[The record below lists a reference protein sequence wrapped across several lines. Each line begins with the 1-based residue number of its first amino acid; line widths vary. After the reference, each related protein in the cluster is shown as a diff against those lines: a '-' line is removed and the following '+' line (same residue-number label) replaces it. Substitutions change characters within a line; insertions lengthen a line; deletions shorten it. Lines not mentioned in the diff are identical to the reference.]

1 MEVTP
6 APGVF
11 FMRKCSVQDCD
22 KPFTARGF
30 CNTHYMEARRADP
43 MFSHNRPRGTLE
55 ERFFRKIVITE
66 GCWEW
71 IGPTRPNG
79 YGHIQKGGKGSP
91 TLSAHRLS
99 YEMHKGKIPDGLVI
113 MHSCDNPACVNPDH
127 LSAGT
132 FKENTADM
140 IAKGRKRIVAPKGT
154 DNGKAKLNDSLVR
167 YIRQS
172 SKNAASIARELS
184 LSANCI
190 RGVRTG
196 RTWSHV
202 K

>member
-1 MEVTP
+1 MQNCFIENCEDQVVAKGMCNRHYLRHKRSGTTKDNGNSH
-6 APGVF
+6 ASL
-11 FMRKCSVQDCD
+11 SV
-22 KPFTARGF
+22 
-30 CNTHYMEARRADP
+30 
-43 MFSHNRPRGTLE
+43 
-55 ERFFRKIVITE
+55 RFFRKVDKTE
-66 GCWEW
+66 TCWVW
-71 IGPTRPNG
+71 TGNTSRNG
-79 YGHIQKGGKGSP
+79 YGSIQSGGKGSA

-99 YEMHKGKIPDGLVI
+99 YEMHKGQIPNGYVV
-113 MHSCDNPACVNPDH
+113 MHSCDNPSCVNPDH
-127 LSAGT
+127 LSVGT

-140 IAKGRKRIVAPKGT
+140 IGKGRKRTTAPRGA

-172 SKNAASIARELS
+172 GKNTASIARELS

-190 RGVRTG
+190 RSVRTG

>member
-1 MEVTP
+1 MQNCFIENCEDQVVAKGMCNRHYLRHKRSGTTKDNGNSH
-6 APGVF
+6 ASL
-11 FMRKCSVQDCD
+11 SV
-22 KPFTARGF
+22 
-30 CNTHYMEARRADP
+30 
-43 MFSHNRPRGTLE
+43 
-55 ERFFRKIVITE
+55 RFFRKVDKTE
-66 GCWEW
+66 TCWVW
-71 IGPTRPNG
+71 TGNTSRNG
-79 YGHIQKGGKGSP
+79 YGSIQSGGKGSA

-99 YEMHKGKIPDGLVI
+99 YEMHKGQIPNGYVV
-113 MHSCDNPACVNPDH
+113 MHSCDNPSCVNPDH
-127 LSAGT
+127 LSVGT

-140 IAKGRKRIVAPKGT
+140 IVKGRKRTTAPRGA

-172 SKNAASIARELS
+172 ERNTASIARELN

-190 RGVRTG
+190 RGVRIG